1 VQVALSQ
8 RGLAGYKSNAQR
20 ARIATETWAQEN
32 LYCPNC
38 ESPHLDQSRADMPA
52 VDFDCPDCHA
62 PFQLKA
68 QSRTFSGRIVDA
80 AHSAM
85 VRAIRENRTPNLL
98 ALHYEFSTWSV
109 ANLIL
114 IPSFAFPLSAIEK
127 RKPLSAIARRAG
139 WVGCNI
145 LLHAIPR
152 DARIS
157 VIVDG
162 VALPRKQVRQQYARI
177 RPLASLKTKQRG
189 WTLDVL
195 NAVRALGKKR
205 FSLDEIYALEGPLS
219 RLHPANRNIQPKIR
233 QQLQILRDLGL
244 LDFLGSGEYRLR

>member
-1 VQVALSQ
+1 VQTALSEKD
-8 RGLAGYKSNAQR
+8 LAGYKSNAQR
-20 ARIATETWAQEN
+20 ARVATEGWAQRN

-38 ESPHLDQSRADMPA
+38 ESPHLDGSRHNMPA
-52 VDFDCPDCHA
+52 VDFDCPNCHA

-68 QSRTFSGRIVDA
+68 QSHTFCARIVDA

-85 VRAIRENRTPNLL
+85 VRTIRENRTPNLL
-98 ALHYEFSTWSV
+98 ALHYEPSAWAV

-127 RKPLSAIARRAG
+127 RKPLSPTARRAG

-145 LLHAIPR
+145 LLGAIPL
-152 DARIS
+152 DAKIP

-162 VALPRKQVRQQYARI
+162 VAVPQKQVRQQYARI
-177 RPLASLKTKQRG
+177 RPLEKLKTDQRG

-195 NAVRALGKKR
+195 NAVRSLGKNEFDLADVYRSEEK
-205 FSLDEIYALEGPLS
+205 LS
-219 RLHPANRNIQPKIR
+219 KLHPDNRHVRDKIR
-233 QQLQILRDLGL
+233 QQLQVLRDLGL
-244 LDFLGSGEYRLR
+244 VDFLGGGEYRLR